1 VASGV
6 RRIVAFLYESPFL
19 YLEIYRL
26 MTILESSSALA
37 DYEGTYEGDR
47 RKVEYLRR
55 TEFPEVSRIVISL
68 AAIIRAAMD
77 ADPGVYAGDEIE
89 LEVERPVGVLMP
101 DATRPDAW
109 ESLEFREAC
118 NKVIHAKRVDP
129 KRTVDTGALTG
140 ELILHGDYRKKNWQA
155 RLELREFALAAL
167 SLTP

>member
-1 VASGV
+1 VEAGV
-6 RRIVAFLYESPFL
+6 REIVAFLYETPFL
-19 YLEIYRL
+19 DLEIYRL
-26 MTILESSSALA
+26 MTILESSTVLA
-37 DYEGTYEGDR
+37 DYGGTYEGDR
-47 RKVEYLRR
+47 DKVEYLRR
-55 TEFPEVSRIVISL
+55 LEFPELSRIVVSL
-68 AAIIRAAMD
+68 AAIVRAALD
-77 ADPGVYAGDEIE
+77 ANPQANAAD

-109 ESLEFREAC
+109 EPLEFREAC

-140 ELILHGDYRKKNWQA
+140 ELILHGDYREKDWQA

>member
-1 VASGV
+1 MASGV

-19 YLEIYRL
+19 DLEIYRL

-47 RKVEYLRR
+47 DKVEYLRR
-55 TEFPEVSRIVISL
+55 SEFPEVSRIVISL

-129 KRTVDTGALTG
+129 KRTADTGALTG
-140 ELILHGDYRKKNWQA
+140 ELILHGRLNKKNWQA
-155 RLELREFALAAL
+155 RLDLREFALAAL